1 MVIDPFSILAIGGLA
16 GGLPALSLMR
26 GNKKDKGTNFVSKTK
41 NFLTATAFET
51 VRPQDY
57 TTIESAIKDKTAAKK
72 EKSFSEKLL
81 GFVKVGHI
89 FGLAWLAAT
98 AIPYVLKKIFNFDD
112 DSWLVKLFKVHIP
125 FGMVGGLGS
134 LGVATF
140 CKNDYEGTL
149 TNVIDDSVT
158 RRKVYKGGKA
168 ELLKENVVDK
178 RTYPAINAVV
188 LPGDDIITG
197 KDGQMYSEGQG
208 SCRGEI
214 NSALIRAQKAGI
226 IFNFYGVTGCG
237 KTMTAEA
244 IADGVLNQPWYKG
257 KSVQIWDASS
267 NLMDKTIVDEIG
279 RNGFVE
285 FLEDLIGIRL
295 FGESIAERLER
306 TIAHAKR
313 HYLETGEYVVI
324 VLNEAHD
331 LLGMS
336 KRNGVYN
343 PSDPH
348 SISRVASNIQ
358 KLVDKFRTELGSGV
372 CVALTS
378 NSSIDQIGTALG
390 RRFDTN
396 TRFGRLGKNSRKLL
410 IQKVLNREL
419 NKPDSEQL
427 NKNII
432 RDKVQLKLDPNDYE
446 VLSSNIGTPN
456 LFERSY
462 GSKQARVEKDLMPH
476 IEKLSH
482 YDILTGDDV
491 DRAVV
496 DAVLNYKSGGK
507 EELKKLIATF
517 LTYKESKEIQDEKW
531 KGEITHFYGSGSSGS
546 MGFDTASI

>member
-1 MVIDPFSILAIGGLA
+1 MFDPLSILAIGGLA
-16 GGLPALSLMR
+16 GGLPAFALR
-26 GNKKDKGTNFVSKTK
+26 KGGKNNGTNFVSKTK

-57 TTIESAIKDKTAAKK
+57 TTIESAIKDKAVTKK
-72 EKSFSEKLL
+72 GKSFGEKLL

-89 FGLAWLAAT
+89 FGLAWLAST
-98 AIPYVLKKIFNFDD
+98 AVPYLLKKIFNFDD
-112 DSWLVKLFKVHIP
+112 DSWLIKLLKIHIP
-125 FGMVGGLGS
+125 IGMVGGLGS

-158 RRKVYKGGKA
+158 RRRVYKGGKA
-168 ELLKENVVDK
+168 ELLKENVLDK
-178 RTYPAINAVV
+178 RTYPSINAVV
-188 LPGDDIITG
+188 LPGDDVITG
-197 KDGQMYSEGQG
+197 QDGQMYSEGQG

-214 NSALIRAQKAGI
+214 NSAFLRAQKAGI

-244 IADGVLNQPWYKG
+244 IADGILSQSWYKG

-285 FLEDLIGIRL
+285 FLEDMIGIKL

-313 HYLETGEYVVI
+313 HYLETGEFVVI
-324 VLNEAHD
+324 VLNEAHA

-336 KRNGVYN
+336 KKSGAYN

-348 SISRVASNIQ
+348 SISRVATNIQ

-372 CVALTS
+372 CVAQTS

-390 RRFDTN
+390 RRFDAN
-396 TRFGRLGKNSRKLL
+396 VRFGRLGENSRKLL

-427 NKNII
+427 NQNIV
-432 RDKVQLKLDPNDYE
+432 RDKARLKLDPNDYE
-446 VLSSNIGTPN
+446 VLSKNIGTPD

-462 GSKQARVEKDLMPH
+462 DSKQARVENDLKPH
-476 IEKLSH
+476 IAKLSH

-531 KGEITHFYGSGSSGS
+531 KGEITHFYGSTSSSS
-546 MGFDTASI
+546 MPFNADTI